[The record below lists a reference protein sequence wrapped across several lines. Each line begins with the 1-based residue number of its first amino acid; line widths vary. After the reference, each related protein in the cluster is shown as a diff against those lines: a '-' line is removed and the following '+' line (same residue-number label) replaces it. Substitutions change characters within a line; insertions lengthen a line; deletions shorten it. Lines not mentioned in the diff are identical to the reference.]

1 MLKIPKFLC
10 PQHKCEIVR
19 LGRENDGGYSVP
31 KNSLQNSKVVL
42 GFGLSDDW
50 SFEEDFQKNSKTDI
64 LCYDHSVNLRFW
76 IVKFIKDFFNLVL

>member
-50 SFEEDFQKNSKTDI
+50 SFEEDFQKNSKTLLFVLKSI
-64 LCYDHSVNLRFW
+64 FLTSWVNSK
-76 IVKFIKDFFNLVL
+76 I